1 MTTGESDF
9 WDSADQAERVER
21 AYRAPDIV
29 RVRAA
34 LLDLLAPEPGWRV
47 VDLGAGPG
55 VFAEALADRGCRPT
69 LVDFAASMLEHA
81 RGRLG
86 ERADAYVE
94 GDAARVDLPD
104 AAFDAA
110 CVVQVLE
117 YVDDPVAVL
126 REAARLVRP
135 GGAVL
140 ASDTDWDTMTFAID
154 DAELGRRVTAAHAA
168 TKPDPWAGRRL
179 RGWLV
184 AAGLEPEE
192 HRIEVLRSDHRDGD
206 TFIEHNWPHFRRLI
220 ERRGLLPAEDLDRF
234 DREVDAAEA
243 SGAYGFALMRHAW
256 RARRR

>member
-1 MTTGESDF
+1 VTGESGF
-9 WDSADQAERVER
+9 WDSAEQAERVTR
-21 AYRAPDIV
+21 AYLAPDIT
-29 RVRAA
+29 RVRPV
-34 LLDLLAPEPGWRV
+34 LLDLLAPEPAWRV

-69 LVDFAASMLEHA
+69 LVDFAGSMLAHA

-86 ERADAYVE
+86 ERAEAYVE
-94 GDAARVDLPD
+94 ADAAGTGLPD
-104 AAFDAA
+104 ASFDAA

-140 ASDTDWDTMTFAID
+140 ASDTDWDTMAFSIGD
-154 DAELGRRVTAAHAA
+154 VELGRRVTTAYAA

-192 HRIEVLRSDHRDGD
+192 HRPEVLHSDHRDGD

-220 ERRGLLPAEDLDRF
+220 ERRGLLPAVDLDRF

-243 SGAYGFALMRHAW
+243 AGAYGFALVRHAW